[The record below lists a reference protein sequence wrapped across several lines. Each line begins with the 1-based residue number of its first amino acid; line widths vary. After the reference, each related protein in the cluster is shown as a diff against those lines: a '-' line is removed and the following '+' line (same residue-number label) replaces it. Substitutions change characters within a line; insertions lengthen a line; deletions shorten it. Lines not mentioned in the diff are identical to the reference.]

1 MVPRDK
7 LELSLGTSTQAV
19 TRPCD
24 FSGFPKPSLA
34 SSGALFG
41 CPTLPVLST
50 LQSLSVGAISFN
62 TQIRL
67 CHFPVKNP
75 QQIKT
80 EAPTPHPGDPAQS
93 RWSWPPLSSHHTGL
107 LTSPTHHRVFAHAA
121 LLPGPPF
128 LGSPGCP
135 VLILGLQPL

>member
-1 MVPRDK
+1 MVSRDR
-7 LELSLGTSTQAV
+7 LELSLGTLTQAV
-19 TRPCD
+19 TGPCD

-34 SSGALFG
+34 STGALFG

-50 LQSLSVGAISFN
+50 LQSLSVGAISFT

-75 QQIKT
+75 QRIKT
-80 EAPTPHPGDPAQS
+80 KAPTPHPVDPAQS
-93 RWSWPPLSSHHTGL
+93 RWSWSPLSSHHTGL
-107 LTSPTHHRVFAHAA
+107 LTAPTHHRVFAHAA
-121 LLPGPPF
+121 LLPGPLC

-135 VLILGLQPL
+135 VLILGSQPL